1 MYSKSPWGC
10 LSLIVM
16 APVLSLD
23 VMPVMWPL
31 YFGPDAAN
39 ASAPLMFEKRPTLGD
54 WSLKSRS
61 TVAPKSLAF
70 TGVPSEYLRP
80 LRSFSLY
87 VLPSAETFGM
97 SCAR

>member
-1 MYSKSPWGC
+1 
-10 LSLIVM
+10 
-16 APVLSLD
+16 
-23 VMPVMWPL
+23 MWPFHL
-31 YFGPDAAN
+31 GPDEAN
-39 ASAPLMFEKRPTLGD
+39 APAPLMFEKRPTLGD

-61 TVAPKSLAF
+61 IVAPKSLGF